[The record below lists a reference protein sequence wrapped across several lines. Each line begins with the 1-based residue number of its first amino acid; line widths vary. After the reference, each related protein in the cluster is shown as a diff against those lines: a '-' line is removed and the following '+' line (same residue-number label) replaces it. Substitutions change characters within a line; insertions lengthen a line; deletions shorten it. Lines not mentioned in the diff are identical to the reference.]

1 MGAGTSG
8 MRGDTIS
15 TEGTPMRALRDTGS
29 AILPLRLDSAGFA
42 IDGKPLLSTLT
53 LSIAPGRRLIVMG
66 ANGAGKSL
74 FLRLCH
80 GLIEPTSGRRFWA
93 DGTTRPDAQAMV
105 FQRPVLLRRSVAAN
119 LDYPLKLRGM
129 SRGARRD
136 AVATTLQR
144 FGLEPLADRP
154 ARLLSGGE
162 QQRLALARAW
172 AMRPEVLFLDEP
184 CSALDPSATRIIEEM
199 IESFAAEGITI
210 VMTTHDLG
218 QARRLAQDV
227 AFLHRGRL
235 IEHGPAAPF
244 FAGPQAPEA
253 RAFLAGDLIW

>member
-1 MGAGTSG
+1 MSVQV
-8 MRGDTIS
+8 
-15 TEGTPMRALRDTGS
+15 
-29 AILPLRLDSAGFA
+29 LPLMLDEAGYA
-42 IDGKPLLSTLT
+42 VGGKRLLSGITLR
-53 LSIAPGRRLIVMG
+53 IEAGQRLIVLG

-80 GLIEPTSGRRFWA
+80 GLIDPTTGRRVWA
-93 DGTTRPDAQAMV
+93 SGEGRAQAQAMV

-119 LDYPLKLRGM
+119 LDYPLALKGV
-129 SRGARRD
+129 SRAARRD
-136 AVATTLQR
+136 TVAHTLDR
-144 FGLEPLADRP
+144 FGLTPLADRP

-172 AMRPEVLFLDEP
+172 AMRPQVLFLDEP
-184 CSALDPSATRIIEEM
+184 SSALDPSATRTIEEM
-199 IESFAAEGITI
+199 VEQFSAEGITI
-210 VMTTHDLG
+210 VMTTHNLG

-235 IEHGPAAPF
+235 IEHRSAADF
-244 FAGPQAPEA
+244 FAGPEAPEA

>member
-1 MGAGTSG
+1 MTGA
-8 MRGDTIS
+8 
-15 TEGTPMRALRDTGS
+15 RDPLCS
-29 AILPLRLDSAGFA
+29 ADAPILPLSLKGAGYTVA
-42 IDGKPLLSTLT
+42 GQTLLQDITLR
-53 LSIAPGRRLIVMG
+53 IEAGRRLIVMG

-80 GLIEPTSGRRFWA
+80 GLIAPTAGHCDWA
-93 DGTTRPDAQAMV
+93 NGAVRPQAQAMV

-119 LDYPLKLRGM
+119 LEYPLTLMGLARKT
-129 SRGARRD
+129 RRD
-136 AVATTLQR
+136 SVAQTLER
-144 FGLEPLADRP
+144 FGLSALANRP

-172 AMRPEVLFLDEP
+172 VMRPQVLFLDEP

-199 IESFAAEGITI
+199 VAQFSDDGITI
-210 VMTTHDLG
+210 VMSTHDLG

-235 IEHGPAAPF
+235 IEHRPAAAF
-244 FAGPQAPEA
+244 FADPKAPEA
-253 RAFLAGDLIW
+253 RAFLAGDLVW

>member
-1 MGAGTSG
+1 
-8 MRGDTIS
+8 
-15 TEGTPMRALRDTGS
+15 MRAEAIAAADVGPS
-29 AILPLRLDSAGFA
+29 ILPLRLEAAGYA
-42 IDGKPLLSTLT
+42 AGGAPLLADLT
-53 LSIAPGRRLIVMG
+53 LSIEPGRRLIVMG

-80 GLIEPTSGRRFWA
+80 GLIEPSSGRRIWA
-93 DGTTRPDAQAMV
+93 NGATRPEAQAMV

-119 LDYPLKLRGM
+119 LDYPLKLRGLP
-129 SRGARRD
+129 RTQRR
-136 AVATTLQR
+136 AIVAATLDR
-144 FGLEPLADRP
+144 FGLAPLAERP

-184 CSALDPSATRIIEEM
+184 SSALDPSATRVIEEM
-199 IESFAAEGITI
+199 IASFAAEGITI
-210 VMTTHDLG
+210 VMTTHDVG
-218 QARRLAQDV
+218 QAARLAEDV

-235 IEHGPAAPF
+235 IEHRPAGPF
-244 FAGPQAPEA
+244 FAGPRTPEA

>member
-1 MGAGTSG
+1 MTGA
-8 MRGDTIS
+8 
-15 TEGTPMRALRDTGS
+15 RDPLCS
-29 AILPLRLDSAGFA
+29 ADAPILPLSLKGAGYTVA
-42 IDGKPLLSTLT
+42 GQTLLQDITLR
-53 LSIAPGRRLIVMG
+53 IEAGRRLIVMG

-80 GLIEPTSGRRFWA
+80 GLIAPTAGHCDWA
-93 DGTTRPDAQAMV
+93 NGAVRPQAQAMV

-119 LDYPLKLRGM
+119 LEYPLTLMGLARTT
-129 SRGARRD
+129 RRD
-136 AVATTLQR
+136 SVAQTLER
-144 FGLEPLADRP
+144 FGLSALANRP

-172 AMRPEVLFLDEP
+172 AMRPQVLFLDEP

-199 IESFAAEGITI
+199 VAQFSDDGITI
-210 VMTTHDLG
+210 VMSTHDLG

-235 IEHGPAAPF
+235 IEHRPAAAF
-244 FAGPQAPEA
+244 FADPIAPEA
-253 RAFLAGDLIW
+253 RAFLAGDLVW

>member
-1 MGAGTSG
+1 
-8 MRGDTIS
+8 MRPERELVRELAPDRT
-15 TEGTPMRALRDTGS
+15 TG
-29 AILPLRLDSAGFA
+29 ILPLSLEGVGYAVGD
-42 IDGKPLLSTLT
+42 KPLLSDITLQ
-53 LSIAPGRRLIVMG
+53 IEAGRRLIVMG

-80 GLIEPTSGRRFWA
+80 GLIDPTAGRRLWA
-93 DGTTRPDAQAMV
+93 SGEARADAQAMV

-119 LDYPLKLRGM
+119 LDYPLALKGLAR
-129 SRGARRD
+129 ADRRD
-136 AVATTLQR
+136 AVARTLDR
-144 FGLEPLADRP
+144 FGLNALAERP

-172 AMRPEVLFLDEP
+172 SMRPEVLFLDEP
-184 CSALDPSATRIIEEM
+184 SSALDPSATRIIEEM
-199 IESFAAEGITI
+199 VEQFSAEGITI
-210 VMTTHDLG
+210 VMTTHNLG

-235 IEHGPAAPF
+235 IEHRSATDF
-244 FAGPQAPEA
+244 FAGPETPEA